1 MIPIEAGSPY
11 IPIGDAPSKS
21 EFPFLL
27 FLTLALITTSLIVM
41 QSNGNYII
49 DNKE

>member
-1 MIPIEAGSPY
+1 MTPIEAGSPFT
-11 IPIGDAPSKS
+11 PIGDAPSKTES
-21 EFPFLL
+21 SFLL
-27 FLTLALITTSLIVM
+27 LITLALIATSLIAL

>member
-1 MIPIEAGSPY
+1 MTPIKAGSQFT
-11 IPIGDAPSKS
+11 PIGDPPSKNEPS
-21 EFPFLL
+21 FL
-27 FLTLALITTSLIVM
+27 FILTLALIATSFIVM